1 MLFRSFELAEHRQGR
16 LLRRALLVLAISV
29 IFLSLSLHN
38 IPLARADSKPLHLS
52 IYFIGVM
59 LCWMEMQL
67 AFAVYYAKLYFH
79 NNPLSSRALPCGQPD
94 GNPAAAAPDLLQAIP
109 GSRDPVDSQEPQEPQ
124 ELIFPGRDV
133 PGFTDFVYVA
143 VTVALTFAVSDV
155 DIESSRMRRLVLLQ
169 ALLSFFFYTMIFSV
183 VANLLINNA

>member
-1 MLFRSFELAEHRQGR
+1 
-16 LLRRALLVLAISV
+16 
-29 IFLSLSLHN
+29 
-38 IPLARADSKPLHLS
+38 
-52 IYFIGVM
+52 M

-79 NNPLSSRALPCGQPD
+79 NNPLPLQVDPWCMPA
-94 GNPAAAAPDLLQAIP
+94 GNPAAASTDRSNAAPGQQDSVDP
-109 GSRDPVDSQEPQEPQ
+109 GEPIEPQ

>member
-1 MLFRSFELAEHRQGR
+1 MAVSTKQ
-16 LLRRALLVLAISV
+16 VLTISV

-79 NNPLSSRALPCGQPD
+79 NNPLPPPVLPLGQPD
-94 GNPAAAAPDLLQAIP
+94 GNPAAAADRSQAAS
-109 GSRDPVDSQEPQEPQ
+109 GREEAADSVQPVEPQ